1 MTTELLGFASSGVS
15 DKEALVVLNQ
25 ELFHLSL
32 GGLVVVLL
40 VECDESL

>member
-15 DKEALVVLNQ
+15 DKEALIVLNQ
-25 ELFHLSL
+25 ELFQLSL

-40 VECDESL
+40 VERDDTL